1 MSQLVSTK
9 YRKGTATQVQ
19 FPTLPSLTTQPARI
33 DLVQKRYQHD
43 LLTLTFQS
51 ESTLWFDTIRTGIPI
66 TFEWRQDTLV
76 KHWIGYVSHV
86 ERTNAPQ
93 RTNQM
98 RIVCV
103 GATFVLK
110 ERATRV
116 FLNSTIPD
124 AISTILSEF
133 GFNVITDQHS
143 QVFDQLVVTGQ
154 SYWQWITEQAKR
166 IGYGVLVDGMTFVLR
181 PMDKLIDM
189 TYSSAPV
196 MSLGNAAAPFNTQY
210 LDRTLDKFTI
220 IHGDNVELD
229 VDRRSNKNV
238 GGVDPSDASTH
249 YSVASPDSTGYA
261 LRETVS
267 NVLFDE
273 FRTDRVVHTSTDA
286 AATALAAS
294 NMARFSIPATI
305 NGQGDPRLRPFGTL
319 YVSGTG
325 ATTDG
330 FWMTTEVTHMFHK
343 VGDYTTMVTAAT
355 DGIGDTIVETPFRTR
370 NTDGSGTVNLNES
383 LTNGAGASLM
393 FGMDSVK
400 LMDYAEYSSEANQG
414 WLQTPSRWKSVG

>member
-9 YRKGTATQVQ
+9 YRRGTATQVQ
-19 FPTLPSLTTQPARI
+19 FPTLPSLTSQPARI

-76 KHWIGYVSHV
+76 KNWIGYVSHV

-98 RIVCV
+98 KIVCV
-103 GATFVLK
+103 GPTFVLK

-124 AISTILSEF
+124 AIATILGEF
-133 GFNVITDQHS
+133 GFNVITEQHS
-143 QVFDQLVVTGQ
+143 QTFDQLVITGQ

-166 IGYGVLVDGMTFVLR
+166 IGYGILVDGMTFVLR
-181 PMDKLIDM
+181 PMDSLIDM
-189 TYSSAPV
+189 TYSNAPV

-229 VDRRSNKNV
+229 SDRRTNKNV
-238 GGVDPSDASTH
+238 GGVDPTDASTH

-273 FRTDRVVHTSTDA
+273 FRTDRVVHTDVDAKA
-286 AATALAAS
+286 AAVAAS

-325 ATTDG
+325 STTDG
-330 FWMTTEVTHMFHK
+330 FWMATEVTHMFHK
-343 VGDYTTMVTAAT
+343 VGDYTTTMTVAT
-355 DGIGDTIVETPFRTR
+355 DGVGDAIVETPFRTR

-383 LTNGAGASLM
+383 LTNGAGATLM

-400 LMDYAEYSSEANQG
+400 LMAYAEYLSEANQG